1 MSLSRTARSVI
12 RALRHRGPFRLGVQA
27 LRVLATEGP
36 WGITRRM
43 AAHHQPALPLT
54 DPGADPCA
62 CVIVTTP
69 HVAHVAQMMADV
81 LGEHGYRAQIAHDT
95 AGTEGFAHVFVL
107 CPQMFAAVP
116 PHYVAF
122 QMEQSVSS
130 RWFTPDYLARLAAAR
145 AVLDY
150 SAGNIAFLRDRGLA
164 LDRLFHVPLDTDP
177 TRPLSGAARQGVLF
191 YGDPTSPRRRRM
203 LADLKARI
211 PELQV
216 ESTLFGPDLTERLDR
231 TAVVLNIHYH
241 DGALLE
247 TTRINQALSHG
258 VQVVSEGGA
267 DADRHGDLAGVVDFA
282 PMGDIGTLVQLVRR
296 ALDDPEHAAARHK
309 AAAAHA
315 RRADNRFRA
324 GFRRFLLAQDMIPQ
338 ADFDAAVPGWGGPV
352 PTRPHLCLTLPET
365 PERQAAFT
373 AQGERGFCFWPG
385 LRGRPGWKGAARSHA
400 QICRRLL
407 ACGVDEAVICEDDVI
422 FPADFDAR
430 MAAVRRYLDVHP
442 GWEMFS
448 GLIAD
453 AAPDWPVLHAD
464 RTEGITF
471 AHLDRSV
478 SMVFNILRRPVMEH
492 LAAWDERDDDAFANT
507 IDRWLARRPTRVVVA
522 LPFLV
527 GHRDG
532 STLRHASITQ
542 YDRLAGRSER
552 LLMDKAA
559 RV

>member
-12 RALRHRGPFRLGVQA
+12 RALRHRGPLRLGMQA

-36 WGITRRM
+36 MGITRRM

-54 DPGADPCA
+54 DPGADPRACA
-62 CVIVTTP
+62 VVTTP

-95 AGTEGFAHVFVL
+95 RGTEGFAHVFVL

-177 TRPLSGAARQGVLF
+177 NRPLSGAARQGALF

-231 TAVVLNIHYH
+231 AAVVLNIHYH

-267 DADRHGDLAGVVDFA
+267 DADRHADLAGVVDFA

-365 PERQAAFT
+365 P
-373 AQGERGFCFWPG
+373 
-385 LRGRPGWKGAARSHA
+385 GR
-400 QICRRLL
+400 
-407 ACGVDEAVICEDDVI
+407 
-422 FPADFDAR
+422 
-430 MAAVRRYLDVHP
+430 
-442 GWEMFS
+442 
-448 GLIAD
+448 
-453 AAPDWPVLHAD
+453 
-464 RTEGITF
+464 
-471 AHLDRSV
+471 
-478 SMVFNILRRPVMEH
+478 
-492 LAAWDERDDDAFANT
+492 
-507 IDRWLARRPTRVVVA
+507 
-522 LPFLV
+522 
-527 GHRDG
+527 
-532 STLRHASITQ
+532 
-542 YDRLAGRSER
+542 
-552 LLMDKAA
+552 
-559 RV
+559 

>member
-1 MSLSRTARSVI
+1 
-12 RALRHRGPFRLGVQA
+12 
-27 LRVLATEGP
+27 
-36 WGITRRM
+36 
-43 AAHHQPALPLT
+43 
-54 DPGADPCA
+54 
-62 CVIVTTP
+62 
-69 HVAHVAQMMADV
+69 
-81 LGEHGYRAQIAHDT
+81 
-95 AGTEGFAHVFVL
+95 
-107 CPQMFAAVP
+107 
-116 PHYVAF
+116 
-122 QMEQSVSS
+122 
-130 RWFTPDYLARLAAAR
+130 
-145 AVLDY
+145 
-150 SAGNIAFLRDRGLA
+150 
-164 LDRLFHVPLDTDP
+164 
-177 TRPLSGAARQGVLF
+177 
-191 YGDPTSPRRRRM
+191 
-203 LADLKARI
+203 
-211 PELQV
+211 
-216 ESTLFGPDLTERLDR
+216 
-231 TAVVLNIHYH
+231 
-241 DGALLE
+241 
-247 TTRINQALSHG
+247 
-258 VQVVSEGGA
+258 
-267 DADRHGDLAGVVDFA
+267 
-282 PMGDIGTLVQLVRR
+282 
-296 ALDDPEHAAARHK
+296 
-309 AAAAHA
+309 
-315 RRADNRFRA
+315 
-324 GFRRFLLAQDMIPQ
+324 
-338 ADFDAAVPGWGGPV
+338 
-352 PTRPHLCLTLPET
+352 
-365 PERQAAFT
+365 
-373 AQGERGFCFWPG
+373 CFWPG

-430 MAAVRRYLDVHP
+430 MAAVRRYLDAHP

-448 GLIAD
+448 GQIAD